1 MKIINNFLPNNVYK
15 NLYDYIASENF
26 AWFFIDKSVHDE
38 NKDHFMFC
46 HTLFTNKVGV
56 NSHEFNFMWPLLTH
70 ISAESPHH
78 NLLRIKANLYT
89 QTDTIKEFAKH
100 EDYPDL
106 EEYTTFVYN
115 FDTSNG
121 YTKFFYEDKTEII
134 QREANSLIMFNGK
147 TEHFG
152 TTQSNKKTSIVINF
166 DFN

>member
-1 MKIINNFLPNNVYK
+1 
-15 NLYDYIASENF
+15 
-26 AWFFIDKSVHDE
+26 
-38 NKDHFMFC
+38 
-46 HTLFTNKVGV
+46 
-56 NSHEFNFMWPLLTH
+56 
-70 ISAESPHH
+70 
-78 NLLRIKANLYT
+78 
-89 QTDTIKEFAKH
+89 
-100 EDYPDL
+100 L